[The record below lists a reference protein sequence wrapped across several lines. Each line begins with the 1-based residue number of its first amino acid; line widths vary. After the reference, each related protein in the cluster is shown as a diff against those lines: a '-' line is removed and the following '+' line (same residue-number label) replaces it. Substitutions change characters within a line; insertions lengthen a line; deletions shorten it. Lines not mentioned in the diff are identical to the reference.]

1 MFGDARRNLLFKLE
15 EMLEKCKKTYIALVF
30 ILICCKKSVILTV
43 CNLSGMMD
51 FTYCMELAFREA
63 IKAFERKEVPVGAV
77 VLDSSGHVIG
87 RGYNQVEALCDA
99 TAHAEMIA
107 LTSAMAT
114 IGSKYLNDC
123 TLAVTLEPCPMCA
136 GAIVNA
142 KVGRVIFGAYD
153 PKMGASG
160 TVMNV
165 TGCQQLNHQPEV
177 FGGIMENKCQN
188 LLKDFFRELRQKNG

>member
-1 MFGDARRNLLFKLE
+1 
-15 EMLEKCKKTYIALVF
+15 
-30 ILICCKKSVILTV
+30 
-43 CNLSGMMD
+43 
-51 FTYCMELAFREA
+51 MELAFREA
-63 IKAFERKEVPVGAV
+63 IKAFEKKEVPVGAV
-77 VLDSSGHVIG
+77 VFDSNGYVIG
-87 RGYNQVEALCDA
+87 RGYNLVESLSDT

-114 IGSKYLNDC
+114 IGSKYLDGC
-123 TLAVTLEPCPMCA
+123 TLAVTMEPCPMCA

-142 KVGRVIFGAYD
+142 KVGRVLFGAYD

-165 TGCQQLNHQPEV
+165 TGSQHLNYQAEV

-188 LLKDFFRELRQKNG
+188 LLRDFFKELRQKP

>member
-1 MFGDARRNLLFKLE
+1 
-15 EMLEKCKKTYIALVF
+15 
-30 ILICCKKSVILTV
+30 
-43 CNLSGMMD
+43 MMD
-51 FTYCMELAFREA
+51 YAYCMELAFREA

-77 VLDSSGHVIG
+77 VFDSNGHVIG

-160 TVMNV
+160 TVLNV
-165 TGCQQLNHQPEV
+165 TGCRQLNHQPEV
-177 FGGIMENKCQN
+177 FGGIMENKCRS
-188 LLKDFFRELRQKNG
+188 LLQDFFRELRQNNG

>member
-1 MFGDARRNLLFKLE
+1 MRDL
-15 EMLEKCKKTYIALVF
+15 
-30 ILICCKKSVILTV
+30 
-43 CNLSGMMD
+43 
-51 FTYCMELAFREA
+51 TYCMELAFREA
-63 IKAFERKEVPVGAV
+63 IKAFECKEVPVGAV
-77 VLDSSGHVIG
+77 VLDSNGNVIG
-87 RGYNQVEALCDA
+87 KGYNQVEALRDA

-153 PKMGASG
+153 PKMGAAG
-160 TVMNV
+160 TVMNI
-165 TGCQQLNHQPEV
+165 TGCSQLNHQPEV
-177 FGGIMENKCQN
+177 MGGIMENKCQN
-188 LLKDFFRELRQKNG
+188 LLKDFFRELRQGDR

>member
-1 MFGDARRNLLFKLE
+1 MPGNPE
-15 EMLEKCKKTYIALVF
+15 IAQRAQYNENYDDGKV
-30 ILICCKKSVILTV
+30 IRHQQNNIYLII
-43 CNLSGMMD
+43 MMEL
-51 FTYCMELAFREA
+51 TYCMELAFREA

-77 VLDSSGHVIG
+77 VLDSNGHVIG
-87 RGYNQVEALCDA
+87 KGYNQVEALCDA

-142 KVGRVIFGAYD
+142 KVGRLLFGAYD
-153 PKMGASG
+153 PKMGACG

-165 TGCQQLNHQPEV
+165 TGCAQLNHQPEV
-177 FGGIMENKCQN
+177 FGGIMENKCRN
-188 LLKDFFRELRQKNG
+188 LLQDFFRELRQKP